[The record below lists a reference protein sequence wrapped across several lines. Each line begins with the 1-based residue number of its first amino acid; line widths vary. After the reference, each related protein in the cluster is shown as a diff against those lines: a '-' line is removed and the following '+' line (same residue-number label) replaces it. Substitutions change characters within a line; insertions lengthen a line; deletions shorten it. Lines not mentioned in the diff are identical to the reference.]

1 MNFCFLTNLTLS
13 ICITTCLNLGAQH
26 SDWITQYEKSGF
38 TETPRYDQTID
49 YCKKLAEHSPLVHY
63 MAFGI
68 SPQGRELP
76 LLIVDKDR
84 NFEPGKTNKTV
95 VLIQAAIH
103 PGEPDGKD
111 AVLTLIRD
119 MIIDGK
125 HSDLLDALTILF
137 IPIFNVDGH
146 ERFGPYNRINQNGPS
161 EMGWRTTAQNLN
173 LNRDF
178 IKADAPEMQYWLKF
192 FNQWNPHFFI
202 DCHTTD
208 GADYQYALTYMLE
221 SYGNMDDRL
230 TRWQLDTYEPEILER
245 MKKSG
250 FPIFPYVQFRQWH
263 DPRSGLRIGVAP
275 GMLSQGYTALRNCPG
290 LLIETHMLKDY
301 KTRVDATYEMI
312 LNTLQ
317 ILIVQGNTLRDL
329 ILKAN
334 NYSASPEFRKEEF
347 PLGFS
352 ISGTDSVMVEFL
364 GVEYDAEISALTGG
378 AWFKYHPNRPVTFTL
393 PLFSHNV
400 PTAKVRL
407 PEAYII
413 PAEWEEVIRR
423 IALHGVEMQII
434 SNPIKLEVET
444 YRFENPVW
452 RNTPNEGRQTV
463 STDYKQ
469 FITEKEFP
477 AGSVLITMNQA
488 NARLIARML
497 EPGSSDSFL
506 QWGFFNAIFEQKEY
520 AETYV
525 MEPLALQM
533 LEEDAQVRQ
542 EFEELKLSN
551 PELLKNQW
559 ALLNWFYSKTL
570 YWDQKKNIY
579 PVGRILDTSLLNR

>member
-1 MNFCFLTNLTLS
+1 MNMRLLMVFNLCIFVATSLTLR
-13 ICITTCLNLGAQH
+13 AQQT
-26 SDWITQYEKSGF
+26 DWITHYEQSGF
-38 TETPRYDQTID
+38 AETPRYEQTIE
-49 YCKKLAEHSPLVHY
+49 YCRKLANHSPIVHY
-63 MAFGI
+63 VSFGT

-76 LLIVDKDR
+76 LLVVDKDR

-95 VLIQAAIH
+95 ILLQAAIH

-119 MIIDGK
+119 MIIDGNHQK
-125 HSDLLDALTILF
+125 LLDDLTILF

-146 ERFGPYNRINQNGPS
+146 ERFGPYNRINQNGPK

-178 IKADAPEMQYWLKF
+178 IKADAPEMQHWLVLF
-192 FNQWNPHFFI
+192 DQWNPHFFI
-202 DCHTTD
+202 DCHTTN

-221 SYGNMDDRL
+221 SYGNMDEGL
-230 TRWQLDTYEPEILER
+230 TRWQLEVYEPKILER

-275 GMLSQGYTALRNCPG
+275 GMLSQGYSALRNCPG

-301 KTRVDATYEMI
+301 KTRVDATYAMI
-312 LNTLQ
+312 LNTMQ
-317 ILIVQGNTLRDL
+317 ILADENKTLQNL
-329 ILKAN
+329 ILEAD
-334 NYSASPEFRKEEF
+334 NYAASPEFRKEEF

-364 GVEYDAEISALTGG
+364 GVEYETEVSTLTGG
-378 AWFKYHPNRPVTFTL
+378 SWFRYYADRPVTFTL
-393 PLFSHNV
+393 PLFNHNV
-400 PTAKVRL
+400 PTAKVKL
-407 PEAYII
+407 PEAYIV
-413 PAEWEEVIRR
+413 PAEWDEVIRR
-423 IALHGVEMQII
+423 IALHGVEMIII
-434 SNPIKLEVET
+434 SKPIKLEIET

-452 RNTPNEGRQTV
+452 RNTPNEGRHTV
-463 STDYKQ
+463 STDHKP
-469 FITEKEFP
+469 FITEKVYP
-477 AGSVLITMNQA
+477 TGSAIIFMNQA

-525 MEPLALQM
+525 MEPLALEM
-533 LEEDAQVRQ
+533 LESDAQIRQ
-542 EFEELKLSN
+542 EFEELKQNS

-559 ALLNWFYSKTL
+559 ALVNWFYSKTP

-579 PVGRILDTSLLNR
+579 PVGRIFDIQQLNN